1 MAEKPDLNAPEDHLT
16 GLDEQFMEAV
26 ARMEKQDIDGAA
38 EQFRRILQIEPRL
51 AEPRIE
57 LSRILI
63 ETRQIDEAEAEV
75 REAIRILEN
84 GGQWL
89 EEIAEHQVQSVA
101 YGLLAETLRMR
112 AETDDVVF
120 GDPNTWRA
128 IVDESHAS
136 FRKAR
141 ELDPENSHAEYWA
154 SSFDVDSGENEHE
167 SENVEPTE
175 TT

>member
-1 MAEKPDLNAPEDHLT
+1 MSDETFLDTPEEHLK
-16 GLDEQFMEAV
+16 GLDKQFMDAV
-26 ARMEKQDIDGAA
+26 DRMEKKDIDGAA
-38 EQFRRILQIEPRL
+38 ELFRRILQAEPRL
-51 AEPRIE
+51 AEPRLE

-89 EEIAEHQVQSVA
+89 DVIPENQVQSVA

-112 AETDDVVF
+112 AETDEVVF
-120 GDPNTWRA
+120 GEPDTWRA

-154 SSFDVDSGENEHE
+154 SNFDLDAGEQEE
-167 SENVEPTE
+167 TTE
-175 TT
+175 TP